1 MITVKIFVLCIV
13 TVVIFLLGIIIF
25 ISTLHSGKIKDEDKD
40 FIPDDLEDKVNEI
53 KEEVQERIE
62 VVKLEIEDVA
72 EDIGKAID
80 GLDDIPKA
88 AAGAKRKGRPRKQK
102 KNGD

>member
-1 MITVKIFVLCIV
+1 MITIKIIVLILAV
-13 TVVIFLLGIIIF
+13 ALIFSVGIILF

-40 FIPDDLEDKVNEI
+40 FIPDVIEDKIEEI
-53 KEEVQERIE
+53 KEEVQERAA

-88 AAGAKRKGRPRKQK
+88 IAGAKRKGRPK
-102 KNGD
+102 KESR